1 MNGSIPNLSQIGS
14 KWFDNFQIEQILR
27 ENNVPINLLANLAIL
42 STIEEHWS
50 INMKY
55 QERLNICRDDLTVFC
70 VSSEE
75 SNTKG

>member
-42 STIEEHWS
+42 STIEEHRS

-55 QERLNICRDDLTVFC
+55 RERLNICRDGLTIFYTN
-70 VSSEE
+70 SEV
-75 SNTKG
+75 SNTKV